1 MTMEKVKLPNWDK
14 LNLSQM
20 ETQGTFW
27 DSQEID
33 NLNET
38 IVKTT
43 MELRK
48 CNLQISQVD
57 RKRLEKELEYK
68 RNYRR
73 AYLDVKDFKTETQRR
88 FLAEISVEEI
98 EMELFGLREII
109 DELQRYAFTLK
120 NELDSLKTI
129 GHNLRQEMRL

>member
-1 MTMEKVKLPNWDK
+1 MTTEKVKLPNWDK